1 MPVLRE
7 ERGLK
12 LGKRFFWLKLGD
24 DFFRD
29 KAIKKLR
36 KIAGGDTYTIIYLKM
51 LIKAI
56 QQDNKL
62 YFEGIEDNFADEL
75 ALDLEE
81 DPENVRVT
89 LTFLQQKGLVEIV
102 NDDEFILTSA
112 NKMTGSETESA
123 VRMRRMRD
131 KKTSQCDGDV
141 TGQLRFGDI
150 EKEIEKELELEID
163 KDKRIS
169 KDILCRTNVQ
179 RAIEA
184 WNDLGVN
191 PVQKMSKSS
200 NRYKMLAARVKEYG
214 IDDVLKA
221 IDNVQRSAFL
231 QGENSRSWMIDLEWF
246 VKPNNFPKV
255 LEGKYN
261 DKAKELSYHGG
272 GNSQWQ

>member
-1 MPVLRE
+1 M
-7 ERGLK
+7 
-12 LGKRFFWLKLGD
+12 GKRFYWLKLGD

-89 LTFLQQKGLVEIV
+89 LTFLQQKGLIEIV
-102 NDDEFILTSA
+102 NGDEFYLA
-112 NKMTGSETESA
+112 NAEKMTGSESESA

-131 KKTSQCDGDV
+131 KKTSQCDDDV
-141 TGQLRFGDI
+141 TEQLRFGDV

-200 NRYKMLAARVKEYG
+200 TRYKMLSARVKEYG

-221 IDNVQRSAFL
+221 IDNVRRSTFL
-231 QGENSRSWMIDLEWF
+231 QGGNNRSWMIDLEWF

-255 LEGKYN
+255 LEGRYN
-261 DKAKELSYHGG
+261 DKTKELPEHDG
-272 GNSQWQ
+272 GNGQWQ

>member
-1 MPVLRE
+1 MPTIQE
-7 ERGLK
+7 GGDHT
-12 LGKRFFWLKLGD
+12 GKRYFWLKLGD

-36 KIAGGDTYTIIYLKM
+36 RIAGGDTFTIIYLKM

-81 DPENVRVT
+81 DPDNVRMT
-89 LTFLQQKGLVEIV
+89 LTFLQQKGLLEVV
-102 NDDEFILTSA
+102 NDDEFYLA
-112 NKMTGSETESA
+112 NAEKMTGSESESA
-123 VRMRRMRD
+123 VRMRRMRE

-150 EKEIEKELELEID
+150 EKEKELEIE

-184 WNDLGVN
+184 WNGLGIN

-200 NRYKMLAARVKEYG
+200 TRYKMLAARVAEYG

-221 IDNVQRSAFL
+221 IDNVRGSAFL
-231 QGENSRSWMIDLEWF
+231 QGGNSRSWMIDLEWF
-246 VKPNNFPKV
+246 ARPNNFPKV

-261 DKAKELSYHGG
+261 DKPKERPDNGG
-272 GNSQWQ
+272 GNGQWQ